1 MFKIIKNVFQ
11 ATNVNK
17 KIFLFNIFGMLVI
30 SLFEIISIGSI
41 FPFLTLVSQDKEVL
55 LDKFP
60 ILENVG
66 LDIFDFSNLLYLGLI
81 FIILVF
87 FLKNL
92 TIFVFGYFQKK
103 LFIIIQKVNS
113 TKAVNYYLNSDFNK
127 KIDSPHILRHMS
139 YVNQIFGWL
148 NSSFSIIIESLIL
161 FFITIFLLAISFNAT
176 LIIIFFVILTYGLF
190 RLFFKKK
197 INFWSNE
204 NNILLK
210 YNYKHLLNVINGLRE
225 IIVFNKE
232 KHFSNLYTKSY
243 DNMMSINF
251 KVKIIEFI
259 PRILLR
265 LFLY

>member
-1 MFKIIKNVFQ
+1 
-11 ATNVNK
+11 
-17 KIFLFNIFGMLVI
+17 
-30 SLFEIISIGSI
+30 
-41 FPFLTLVSQDKEVL
+41 
-55 LDKFP
+55 
-60 ILENVG
+60 
-66 LDIFDFSNLLYLGLI
+66 
-81 FIILVF
+81 
-87 FLKNL
+87 
-92 TIFVFGYFQKK
+92 
-103 LFIIIQKVNS
+103 
-113 TKAVNYYLNSDFNK
+113 
-127 KIDSPHILRHMS
+127 MS

-259 PRILLR
+259 PRILLEIIFI
-265 LFLY
+265 LIFSFFLVFMFSKFRDFDLILPFIGIYFAAALKILPSISKLIMMANGLRYSSKQIDFLLEENEKIKLNELKQKKKKCCKKY